1 MRNSLSENPKANQIK
16 HCLCVL
22 VLLGSTLIKRLVMC
36 VFQLFLASMA
46 FVFFAKAFG
55 GAYMKSSITQI
66 ERRFDIPS
74 SLIGVIDGSFEMG
87 MYSFLKI
94 LVGYFLSY
102 INVFEKKKKRK
113 SKILREECM

>member
-1 MRNSLSENPKANQIK
+1 
-16 HCLCVL
+16 
-22 VLLGSTLIKRLVMC
+22 MC

-87 MYSFLKI
+87 MRFFL
-94 LVGYFLSY
+94 L
-102 INVFEKKKKRK
+102 NAA
-113 SKILREECM
+113 C